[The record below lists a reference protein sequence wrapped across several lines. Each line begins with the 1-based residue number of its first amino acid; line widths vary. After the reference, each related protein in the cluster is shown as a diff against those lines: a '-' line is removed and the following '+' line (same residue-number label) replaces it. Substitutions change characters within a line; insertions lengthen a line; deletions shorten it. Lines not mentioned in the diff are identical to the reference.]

1 MKNGE
6 GEWNKADLQLD
17 FLFDEIL
24 RNHED
29 WLCGEII
36 KDPMAYLNSKLNRH
50 EEAISGDLPKKYS

>member
-1 MKNGE
+1 MYTSWNHATTPVIHE
-6 GEWNKADLQLD
+6 EWRGEWNKADLQLD

-36 KDPMAYLNSKLNRH
+36 KDPMAYLNS
-50 EEAISGDLPKKYS
+50 